1 MNEKNGFTLVELMIT
16 LAVVAI
22 LLTVGI
28 PNFRDFIYDNRLTT
42 QANKFVADTAL
53 ARSAAVKYQRDAQIC
68 VSTSYNTATPA
79 CTGGTD
85 WGTGWIVWVDKDRD
99 NTVDA
104 ADDEVIRV
112 AEPVAG
118 STTFTSAARTEFTY
132 NSRGF
137 INATDTLSLCDSRT
151 AETGRDITIR
161 PSGHL
166 NISQPA
172 CP

>member
-28 PNFRDFIYDNRLTT
+28 PSFRDFIYNSRLTT
-42 QANKFVADTAL
+42 QANKFVADIAM
-53 ARSAAVKYQRDAQIC
+53 ARSTAIKYQRNAQIC
-68 VSTSYNTATPA
+68 VSTSYNATTPA
-79 CTGGTD
+79 CTGGTN
-85 WGTGWIVWVDKDRD
+85 WGAGWVVWIDKDRD
-99 NTVDA
+99 SAIDS
-104 ADDEVIRV
+104 DEVIRV
-112 AEPVAG
+112 SEPFSG
-118 STTFTSAARTEFTY
+118 TTTFTSAARTDFTY

-137 INATDTLSLCDSRT
+137 VNATDILSLCDSRSG
-151 AETGRDITIR
+151 ETGRDITIR

-166 NISQPA
+166 NITQPA

>member
-1 MNEKNGFTLVELMIT
+1 MKKQNGFTLVELLIG
-16 LAVVAI
+16 LAVASI

-28 PNFRDFIYDNRLTT
+28 PSFRDFVYNSRLTT
-42 QANKFVADTAL
+42 EANKFVADIAL
-53 ARSAAVKYQRDAQIC
+53 ARSTAIKYQRNAQIC
-68 VSTSYNTATPA
+68 VSTSYNTTTPA
-79 CTGGTD
+79 CTGGTN
-85 WGTGWIVWVDKDRD
+85 WGAGWIVWVDKDRN
-99 NTVDA
+99 NTIDSA
-104 ADDEVIRV
+104 NDEVIRV
-112 AEPVAG
+112 AEPVSG
-118 STTFTSAARTEFTY
+118 TTTFTSTSRTGFTY

-166 NISQPA
+166 SISQPA